1 MATDAEVDLST
12 VLMQVLC
19 DLKAR
24 CAAPHDQY
32 GAWRQFVGIAVC
44 ARMKLVDTF
53 GTSELNGGMTPF
65 SRCPVAMTTLL
76 ASMAPAF
83 VRSK

>member
-1 MATDAEVDLST
+1 MATHADVDLST
-12 VLMQVLC
+12 VLMEIFS

-24 CAAPHDQY
+24 CAASHDQY
-32 GAWRQFVGIAVC
+32 GPGGNSPALRYPLEWSWR
-44 ARMKLVDTF
+44 MSF

-65 SRCPVAMTTLL
+65 SRYPVAMTTLL